1 MFERLIEEMGKCE
14 TIELC
19 HFYDTV
25 GKIKDSYAKSRQ
37 LHPHIREYQYFYE
50 DASNVEKILQ
60 DTIMERFLAYKNE
73 EDKE

>member
-1 MFERLIEEMGKCE
+1 MFERLIEKISKCE

-25 GKIKDSYAKSRQ
+25 IKIKDSYAKSRQ
-37 LHPHIREYQYFYE
+37 LHPHIREYQNLYD

-60 DTIMERFLAYKNE
+60 DTIIERFLAYRND